1 MNNSEKILYLDDVH
15 EIKNLKYRYF
25 KACDNHNIS
34 EIEACF
40 CDGDIHIDFENFGTF
55 NTIQSML
62 KVYKEKSI
70 NDGQIES
77 HFGKNPVINIYNHH
91 ADARWGLTYSMI
103 DLKKSLQVNIQ
114 GFYLDEYLKHQNI
127 WKIKSS
133 IFKRLSTSVQKLN

>member
-34 EIEACF
+34 QIEACF

-55 NTIQSML
+55 STIKSML
-62 KVYKEKSI
+62 KVYKDKAI
-70 NDGQIES
+70 NDGQVEN
-77 HFGKNPVINIYNHH
+77 HFGKNPVINVFNNR
-91 ADARWGLTYSMI
+91 ADAQWSLSYSMV
-103 DLKKSLQVNIQ
+103 DLKKSIKTNIQ
-114 GFYLDEYLKHQNI
+114 GLYLDEYLKHEGA

-133 IFKRLSTSVQKLN
+133 IFRRLSTSIQKLN